1 MRGICS
7 YLYPGVYWNEEKK
20 KKKSVL
26 DTLQTTLMQWD
37 PLKLHPN
44 KARRLQWNRSK
55 SVSYPN
61 WHVGDEA
68 LQQSEEIPISNGDV
82 WKKTQE
88 VYRLQRFSS
97 AERASSNRSKAEGV
111 CWDYT
116 LRIQD
121 IVDEMNDSI
130 CSHDVRVRDFDGIH
144 KHSVVHLRQTV

>member
-1 MRGICS
+1 MWGGFVHICTLGYTEMR
-7 YLYPGVYWNEEKK
+7 KK
-20 KKKSVL
+20 YIWKSVL
-26 DTLQTTLMQWD
+26 DALQTNLMQWD

-44 KARRLQWNRSK
+44 KAQRFQWDG

-61 WHVGDEA
+61 WHVGDEG

-88 VYRLQRFSS
+88 VCWLQRFSS
-97 AERASSNRSKAEGV
+97 AGRASSSRSKAGGV
-111 CWDYT
+111 RWDNT

-144 KHSVVHLRQTV
+144 KHSVVHLRETV

>member
-1 MRGICS
+1 MWGGFVHICTLE
-7 YLYPGVYWNEEKK
+7 YTEMKK
-20 KKKSVL
+20 KTNKSVL
-26 DTLQTTLMQWD
+26 DALQTNLMQWD
-37 PLKLHPN
+37 SLKLHPN
-44 KARRLQWNRSK
+44 KAQRLQWDRSK

-61 WHVGDEA
+61 WHVGDEG

-82 WKKTQE
+82 WKKTLE

-97 AERASSNRSKAEGV
+97 SERASSNRSKAGGV

-144 KHSVVHLRQTV
+144 KHSVVHLRETV